1 MSQEQPSTV
10 LTTPPPI
17 SKDDDALL
25 NSKPAKIWNTQKLG
39 LRLGTDVVSAA
50 IAAGSV
56 APVICLIDQYVFV
69 RTLFDFRETHTG
81 LDPSFVNWRRE
92 LQS

>member
-25 NSKPAKIWNTQKLG
+25 NSKPINVWNTQKLG

-56 APVICLIDQYVFV
+56 APVICLIDQYVPV
-69 RTLFDFRETHTG
+69 WALFDVVAAHTI
-81 LDPSFVNWRRE
+81 LD
-92 LQS
+92 Q